1 MMPTTIST
9 RTVEDILI
17 ASVRFWGQPDD
28 APARFQALC
37 EPIRSYVSG
46 PMIRLYHAY
55 DPARGYDM
63 EVGVPVSQAI
73 PRDDIQTRTL
83 PGGPMLCARH
93 TGPLEDFPQTRQAV
107 IDLIRA
113 NAVGIAE
120 HPAYTIWLE
129 GAETHADDTARYVT
143 EIRLPLLWPRWLEQM
158 AEGLD
163 RHVGEDTR
171 RRVMAGSDALDVDTP
186 ALTKTGWA
194 QALMARFDA
203 AVPDEAARRDIV
215 NRCAHVFPQERI
227 DHLRAEYLR
236 LGSLDA
242 LFELMAQ
249 DRSVD
254 GTSFYAHPY
263 RAGDAIIETK
273 LPADPEGYANATD
286 PKEKRASYCFCPLI
300 RTAIRRDI
308 EMSDTFCH
316 CGAGWFRRLWEGVL
330 EQPVWIEVQKTVLRG
345 DDRCQFAVHL
355 PTGIE

>member
-1 MMPTTIST
+1 MPTTLST

-28 APARFQALC
+28 APAHFQALC
-37 EPIRSYVSG
+37 EPIRPYVNG

-63 EVGVPVSQAI
+63 EVGVPVSQPI
-73 PRDDIQTRTL
+73 TRNDIQTRTL

-107 IDLIRA
+107 IDFIRA

-120 HPAYTIWLE
+120 HPSYTIWLE
-129 GAETHADDTARYVT
+129 GAETHAADTARYVT

-158 AEGLD
+158 AAGLD

-171 RRVMAGSDALDVDTP
+171 RRVMAGADALNVDTS
-186 ALTKTGWA
+186 AQTKTEWA
-194 QALMARFDA
+194 QALMARLDA

-242 LFELMAQ
+242 LLELMAG
-249 DRSVD
+249 DHSVG
-254 GTSFYAHPY
+254 GTSFYARPY
-263 RAGDAIIETK
+263 REGDTIIETK
-273 LPADPEGYANATD
+273 LPADPDGYANATD
-286 PKEKRASYCFCPLI
+286 PTGKTCQLLFLPADSHRDSPGYRHVGYLLSLWGGLVPASVGR
-300 RTAIRRDI
+300 RT
-308 EMSDTFCH
+308 
-316 CGAGWFRRLWEGVL
+316 
-330 EQPVWIEVQKTVLRG
+330 
-345 DDRCQFAVHL
+345 
-355 PTGIE
+355 